1 MIQKHINFSL
11 QYLFICTAFS
21 LFNLQSLL
29 LNDFKLFSKIYHRVP
44 ERKHEKDA
52 SCWKVSMNNKQ
63 EVVFLKATRTLA
75 VIIKR
80 LKLRRNTVN
89 KKAYSSKKKKKRRNK
104 NGNYLINSCLR
115 IDGHIVLLRET
126 SWSWW
131 LSTINFLFLLK
142 IRIK

>member
-1 MIQKHINFSL
+1 MISL
-11 QYLFICTAFS
+11 QYLFICTSFS

-52 SCWKVSMNNKQ
+52 SCWNVSMNNKQ

-89 KKAYSSKKKKKRRNK
+89 KKAYSSKKKKEEIKMEITWSTVAWELMVTLFCSGRPVEA
-104 NGNYLINSCLR
+104 GDCPPSIFSF
-115 IDGHIVLLRET
+115 
-126 SWSWW
+126 SW
-131 LSTINFLFLLK
+131 K
-142 IRIK
+142 